1 MFALEITFGGQTPS
15 HETVF
20 LRRSVATIG
29 AREDSH
35 LVIDEMQ
42 GMGYDLQLSRQLE
55 RSFKVTPVVHGQN
68 AIDVQFLE
76 GTYNGET
83 TLNLGPV
90 SLRITALDLDLTMK
104 EAEASDRAG
113 LRVLRQACSTVV
125 PRFPALLVQAPE
137 KMAISFAPD
146 QPVVIGK
153 ARQCSL
159 RLDNAAI
166 AAKHA
171 RIGFESGQF
180 WIEDLGSST
189 GTFVDKQQISGRVEV
204 PAGTR
209 ITLGDDVVVVGILS
223 GDQLGNV
230 AVRSVSV
237 GSERHAPVE
246 KRYPALVSLAE
257 SVRPARVVLTAGSST
272 ALGRDQGSDMWL
284 GFPHISRQQCVV
296 ESSKAGVVKIS
307 DTSRNG
313 TLCDGKRVLKN
324 ASLDAT
330 DRPMV
335 LDFGEGVTVALC
347 FTEEQ
352 EKMFIAAGGDSAVFV
367 RKAVKEEAT
376 AATSGKS
383 KRERRTTTWIQD
395 PEEFLEGVEEKRT
408 FISEFRKLYRGLST
422 SGRVVLGLTVVGTVT
437 LVTIIGIVLASGMR

>member
-1 MFALEITFGGQTPS
+1 
-15 HETVF
+15 
-20 LRRSVATIG
+20 
-29 AREDSH
+29 
-35 LVIDEMQ
+35 
-42 GMGYDLQLSRQLE
+42 LQVSRQLD
-55 RSFKVTPVVHGQN
+55 RSFKVTPIVYGQN
-68 AIDVQFLE
+68 AINVQFLE

-90 SLRITALDLDLTMK
+90 SLRITALDIDLGMK

-125 PRFPALLVQAPE
+125 PRFPALLIQAPE
-137 KMAISFAPD
+137 KMAVSFAPD

-159 RLDNAAI
+159 RLDNPAI

-180 WIEDLGSST
+180 WVEDLGSST

-204 PAGTR
+204 PAGSR

-223 GDQLGNV
+223 GDQLGEV
-230 AVRSVSV
+230 AGRSVTV
-237 GSERHAPVE
+237 GSERHAPLE

-257 SVRPARVVLTAGSST
+257 SVRPARVVLNAGSST
-272 ALGRDQGSDMWL
+272 GLGRDQASDMWL

-296 ESSKAGVVKIS
+296 ETSKAGVVRIS

-313 TLCDGKRVLKN
+313 TLCDGKKVLKN
-324 ASLDAT
+324 SSLDST

-347 FTEEQ
+347 YTEEQ
-352 EKMFIAAGGDSAVFV
+352 EKLFIAAGGDSSVFV
-367 RKAVKEEAT
+367 RKAAKDEA
-376 AATSGKS
+376 ASAEDGKR

-395 PEEFLEGVEEKRT
+395 PDEFLEGIEGKRT

-437 LVTIIGIVLASGMR
+437 LVTIVGIVLASGMR